1 MILGLTG
8 NIGSGKSTVSNFL
21 LDMGIKIF
29 DADIIARNILNSDYM
44 LKEISD
50 TFGSEFITLDKLVDK
65 KKLKEEVFTDKK
77 KLEKLNSLIHPKVKL
92 EFKKIKDEYSK
103 KKEII
108 VFDIPLLFEVKL
120 DKLCDLNI
128 VVDIEPEIQIKR
140 IKERDFLCEE
150 LICKIIESQMKRE
163 DKNKLADIV
172 IENNG
177 TIDELENKV
186 KEIIKNIK

>member
-29 DADIIARNILNSDYM
+29 DADIIARDILNSEDVI
-44 LKEISD
+44 KEVSNI
-50 TFGSEFITLDKLVDK
+50 FGNEFITIENIVDK
-65 KKLKEEVFTDKK
+65 KKLKAEVFTNKK

-92 EFKKIKDEYSK
+92 EFIKIRTKYIG

-120 DKLCDLNI
+120 DKLCDLNV

-140 IKERDFLCEE
+140 IKERDSLCEE
-150 LICKIIESQMKRE
+150 LICKIIESQMRRE
-163 DKNKLADIV
+163 EKNKLADIV

-177 TIDELENKV
+177 TIDELKYKV
-186 KEIIKNIK
+186 NEMIKNIK